1 MMLMNNMYL
10 QEELDLEYDEDVGVN
25 LQSYT
30 DMLAS
35 LNKRRK
41 ISR

>member
-1 MMLMNNMYL
+1 MMLMNNMHL
-10 QEELDLEYDEDVGVN
+10 QEELGLEYDEDVDVN
-25 LQSYT
+25 LQTYT

>member
-10 QEELDLEYDEDVGVN
+10 QEELGLEYDDVGVN

>member
-1 MMLMNNMYL
+1 MNYVL
-10 QEELDLEYDEDVGVN
+10 QEELGIEYDEDVDVN
-25 LQSYT
+25 VQSYS

-41 ISR
+41 FSR

>member
-1 MMLMNNMYL
+1 MMLMNNMHL
-10 QEELDLEYDEDVGVN
+10 QEELGLEYDEDVDVN

-30 DMLAS
+30 DMLTS